1 MNGEVVHALFRLLQQ
16 RVAEGFPGEVFGNA
30 VHLLQRLINRDGANR
45 YRAVTQDP
53 FAGFVNI
60 AASGEIHYRV
70 RAPARGPDQLLHLFF
85 DGGGDGRVTD
95 VSVDLHQEVA
105 ADNHRLGFRVV
116 DVGGDNRAACGHFVT
131 HKLRRDVLRQASA
144 KAFTRML
151 IAQHFAT
158 DALATH
164 VFADGDELHLRRDD
178 APARVV
184 QLGHAFARFS
194 AFWRQQ
200 AGKAQLVQ
208 TVVGQALFGVSR
220 AQHAQ
225 LFAVVARVNP
235 RLAQLSQTLLDVDG
249 NIRVTVR
256 AGGVVYRHGFVVFIL
271 RVIFAAA
278 DKRRAELNFAHWD
291 ADIGLRAGNVDAFRV
306 RESGAFQR
314 VNEVLGL
321 CALFAA
327 GQFCSRHS
335 SFQK

>member
-1 MNGEVVHALFRLLQQ
+1 M
-16 RVAEGFPGEVFGNA
+16 
-30 VHLLQRLINRDGANR
+30 
-45 YRAVTQDP
+45 
-53 FAGFVNI
+53 
-60 AASGEIHYRV
+60 
-70 RAPARGPDQLLHLFF
+70 
-85 DGGGDGRVTD
+85 
-95 VSVDLHQEVA
+95 
-105 ADNHRLGFRVV
+105 V
-116 DVGGDNRAACGHFVT
+116 DVGGDNRAACGNFVT
-131 HKLRRDVLRQASA
+131 YKLRRDVLRQARA

-178 APARVV
+178 PLAGVV

-208 TVVGQALFGVSR
+208 TVVGQSLFGVSR

-225 LFAVVARVNP
+225 LFAVVTRVNP

-249 NIRVTVR
+249 HIRIAVR
-256 AGGVVYRHGFVVFIL
+256 AGGVIHRHGFVVFIL

-278 DKRRAELNFAHWD
+278 DKRRAELDFAHRN
-291 ADIGLRAGNVDAFRV
+291 ADIVLRAGNVDAFRV
-306 RESGAFQR
+306 GESGAFQR